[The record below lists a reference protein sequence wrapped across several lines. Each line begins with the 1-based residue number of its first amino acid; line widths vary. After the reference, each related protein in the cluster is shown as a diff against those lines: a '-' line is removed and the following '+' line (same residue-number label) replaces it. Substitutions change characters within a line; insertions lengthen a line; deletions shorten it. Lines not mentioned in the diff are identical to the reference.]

1 MRLNMKREGV
11 LATYDA
17 GCGRSVLAGEASDLV
32 QEAQTRV
39 VIHNVLHPSQ
49 TVHVLT
55 KDGATVICISND
67 CSAWLEQGWMENEHT
82 LDFTGRPPCAEEEA
96 VAEVEAVPIPAVIV
110 VNGVRVSTQ
119 PIPFSYC
126 DLRKVVEEG
135 SDAVSPL
142 YLWDRTVRKEAWAK
156 LSTVQ
161 RTKMSENLS
170 LLLKAYWAM
179 ENGSKEEAALRLRGA
194 AVPLF
199 KQLHPET
206 DVKKAE
212 WWELV
217 SKHVAAK
224 LGSN

>member
-1 MRLNMKREGV
+1 MSREGV

-17 GCGRSVLAGEASDLV
+17 GCGRSVLEGGPSDLV
-32 QEAQTRV
+32 QEAQNRT

-55 KDGATVICISND
+55 KNGAIVLCISND
-67 CSAWLEQGWMENEHT
+67 CSAWVEQGWMENEHT
-82 LDFTGRPPCAEEEA
+82 LDFTGRPPCAMEEA
-96 VAEVEAVPIPAVIV
+96 VVEVEAVPIPAVIV

-119 PIPFSYC
+119 PIPFSYG

-156 LSTVQ
+156 LSTLQ
-161 RTKMSENLS
+161 RAKMSDNIS

-179 ENGSKEEAALRLRGA
+179 EKGSKEKAALGLRGA

-199 KQLHPET
+199 KQLHPDT
-206 DVKKAE
+206 DVKQAE

-217 SKHVAAK
+217 SEHVAAK
-224 LGSN
+224 RGSN

>member
-1 MRLNMKREGV
+1 MSREGV

-17 GCGRSVLAGEASDLV
+17 GCGRSVLEGGPSDLV
-32 QEAQTRV
+32 QEAQNRT

-55 KDGATVICISND
+55 KNGAIVLCISND
-67 CSAWLEQGWMENEHT
+67 CSAWVEQGWMENEHT
-82 LDFTGRPPCAEEEA
+82 LDFTGRPPCAMEEA
-96 VAEVEAVPIPAVIV
+96 VVEVEAVPIPAVIV

-119 PIPFSYC
+119 PIPFSYG

-142 YLWDRTVRKEAWAK
+142 YLWDRAVRKEAWAK
-156 LSTVQ
+156 LSTLQ
-161 RTKMSENLS
+161 RAKMSDNIS

-179 ENGSKEEAALRLRGA
+179 EKGSKEKAALRLRGA

-199 KQLHPET
+199 RQLHPDT
-206 DVKKAE
+206 DVKQAE

-217 SKHVAAK
+217 SEHVAAK
-224 LGSN
+224 RGSN

>member
-1 MRLNMKREGV
+1 M
-11 LATYDA
+11 
-17 GCGRSVLAGEASDLV
+17 V
-32 QEAQTRV
+32 QEAQNRT

-55 KDGATVICISND
+55 KNGAIVLCISND
-67 CSAWLEQGWMENEHT
+67 CSAWVEQGWMENEHT
-82 LDFTGRPPCAEEEA
+82 LDFTGRPPCAMEEA
-96 VAEVEAVPIPAVIV
+96 VVEVEAVPIPAVIV

-119 PIPFSYC
+119 PIPFSYG

-142 YLWDRTVRKEAWAK
+142 YLWDRAVRKEAWAK
-156 LSTVQ
+156 LSTLQ
-161 RTKMSENLS
+161 RAKMSDNIS

-179 ENGSKEEAALRLRGA
+179 EKGSKEKAALRLRGA

-199 KQLHPET
+199 RQLHPDT
-206 DVKKAE
+206 DVKQAE

-217 SKHVAAK
+217 SEHVAAK
-224 LGSN
+224 RGSN